1 MVDGRLVKCNYCGTK
16 ILLRFQMGYFDI
28 PFDIC
33 CPKCKGRIN
42 GIRKIVDEHKFEIN
56 GAKDQECRTEDI
68 DFFADFS
75 VELPHRKITK
85 YESINS
91 LISSG
96 FSPFMMAMQIMG
108 HDDYEKYTQQI
119 GRFIGFKSKLFPRI
133 SAFYSMYFNGNIE
146 YLQSPLLKI
155 SEAYVIKNLLDASM
169 SLHQLLVIHL
179 NTILPDVSF
188 KEFTDCSQAILR
200 MVRSGS
206 FSSVDNLITLLGG
219 KEYFNRETKKILNI
233 TSDLCDM
240 FEAFIPVVMLCL
252 SDKRDSIDK
261 NTYGISTVS
270 FSKLKTFYANTYE
283 LILELIDIPVALN
296 NLQHRGNIDEFPD
309 SSEFKDFKRFR
320 NLTKGKKAKALCD
333 GEVFTKPIHIDRN
346 VRNAIDHFDYEYDV
360 TSQKI
365 TFRDKYNGEE
375 NNVEMYLLDLA
386 YLCYDNIIILSY
398 LNELLYNLQKIDYT
412 KDGLM
417 PHIGPIKS
425 LNLEET

>member
-1 MVDGRLVKCNYCGTK
+1 
-16 ILLRFQMGYFDI
+16 
-28 PFDIC
+28 
-33 CPKCKGRIN
+33 
-42 GIRKIVDEHKFEIN
+42 
-56 GAKDQECRTEDI
+56 
-68 DFFADFS
+68 
-75 VELPHRKITK
+75 
-85 YESINS
+85 
-91 LISSG
+91 
-96 FSPFMMAMQIMG
+96 
-108 HDDYEKYTQQI
+108 
-119 GRFIGFKSKLFPRI
+119 
-133 SAFYSMYFNGNIE
+133 
-146 YLQSPLLKI
+146 
-155 SEAYVIKNLLDASM
+155 
-169 SLHQLLVIHL
+169 
-179 NTILPDVSF
+179 
-188 KEFTDCSQAILR
+188 
-200 MVRSGS
+200 
-206 FSSVDNLITLLGG
+206 
-219 KEYFNRETKKILNI
+219 
-233 TSDLCDM
+233 M

-296 NLQHRGNIDEFPD
+296 NLQHRGNIDEFSD
-309 SSEFKDFKRFR
+309 NSEFKDLKSFR
-320 NLTKGKKAKALCD
+320 NLPKGKKTKALCD

-365 TFRDKYNGEE
+365 MFRDKYNGKE

-412 KDGLM
+412 KDGLI

>member
-16 ILLRFQMGYFDI
+16 ILLCFQMGYFDI

-155 SEAYVIKNLLDASM
+155 SEAYVIKNPLDASM

-188 KEFTDCSQAILR
+188 KELTDCSQAILR

-206 FSSVDNLITLLGG
+206 FSSVDNLIMLLGG

-261 NTYGISTVS
+261 NAYGISTVS
-270 FSKLKTFYANTYE
+270 FSKLKTFYAYTYE

-296 NLQHRGNIDEFPD
+296 NLQHRGNIDEFSD
-309 SSEFKDFKRFR
+309 NSEFKDLKSFR
-320 NLTKGKKAKALCD
+320 NLPKGKKTKALCD
-333 GEVFTKPIHIDRN
+333 G
-346 VRNAIDHFDYEYDV
+346 
-360 TSQKI
+360 
-365 TFRDKYNGEE
+365 
-375 NNVEMYLLDLA
+375 
-386 YLCYDNIIILSY
+386 
-398 LNELLYNLQKIDYT
+398 
-412 KDGLM
+412 
-417 PHIGPIKS
+417 
-425 LNLEET
+425 

>member
-155 SEAYVIKNLLDASM
+155 SEEYVIKNPLDASM

-188 KEFTDCSQAILR
+188 KEFNQDRIQLLKDKIAEINLESNMIVSYSQEDCDAFLSHLDYKSFTAQHNTLLVYDPYNVSLNWETISPFLNRWGEVIINHMISDTKRGVAQAKKSAVIQRYQKSYQKNDIHEVIEMAKDKEQLR
-200 MVRSGS
+200 ASIISIIQSSTHFKTNNQYIAS
-206 FSSVDNLITLLGG
+206 FS
-219 KEYFNRETKKILNI
+219 
-233 TSDLCDM
+233 
-240 FEAFIPVVMLCL
+240 
-252 SDKRDSIDK
+252 
-261 NTYGISTVS
+261 
-270 FSKLKTFYANTYE
+270 FYT
-283 LILELIDIPVALN
+283 
-296 NLQHRGNIDEFPD
+296 Q
-309 SSEFKDFKRFR
+309 
-320 NLTKGKKAKALCD
+320 T
-333 GEVFTKPIHIDRN
+333 
-346 VRNAIDHFDYEYDV
+346 
-360 TSQKI
+360 
-365 TFRDKYNGEE
+365 NG
-375 NNVEMYLLDLA
+375 L
-386 YLCYDNIIILSY
+386 
-398 LNELLYNLQKIDYT
+398 
-412 KDGLM
+412 
-417 PHIGPIKS
+417 
-425 LNLEET
+425 